1 MSKCIRVGSRESRLA
16 VVQSEQ
22 VVEWIRRRHPETDVQ
37 LLTMKTTG
45 DRILDRRLDQIG
57 GKGLF
62 VKELDKAL
70 LEGRS
75 DLSVHS
81 LKDVPM
87 EIPDDLPIVAF
98 SAREDPRDV
107 LVLPE
112 GTEELDLSKP
122 IGCSSLRRMLQLKEL
137 YPEAI
142 FADIRGNVQTRL
154 QKLDSG
160 EYAATVLAAAGLK
173 RLGLLHRASRY
184 FTVEEMLPAA
194 GQGILAVQ
202 GRAGEDYS
210 YLDGF
215 GDADAALA
223 GRSERAF
230 VRALDGGCTSPV
242 AAYGVV
248 QGGQIFLTGLYYDE
262 ETKRWAKSTL
272 AGDVKQPEDLGE
284 ELAEKL
290 RKRTG
295 GEKKSPGKVYLVGAG
310 PGDAGLLTVKG
321 KQVIEEAD
329 VIIYDSLV
337 GEGVLSMLP
346 DHVRTINVG
355 KRSGHH
361 IKPQYV
367 TNRILLEEAEA
378 GRRVVRLKGGDP
390 FLFGRGGEELELL
403 AANHIPFEVV
413 PGVTSSLAVPAY
425 NGIPVTHRDY
435 CSSLHIVTG
444 HKKAGEV
451 FTCDFEALVRTGGT
465 LVFLMGM
472 SALEDIC
479 NGLMEAG
486 MDRDTPAAVLQQGTT
501 AGQRRVVAKVST
513 LKEEAERRGMGA
525 PAIIVVGKV
534 CELSERFSWYE
545 RLPLQGMK
553 VAVTRPRDLIS
564 QMSARLREL
573 GAEVLEMPA
582 ICTERIEDNAA
593 LAEAMASLEDYQ
605 WIVFTSPTGVK
616 VFFEELKREG
626 KDIRALGG
634 SRIASIGRGT
644 CRELER
650 LGIFADLIPEVYD
663 GAHLGRALAERCE
676 KDARILIPRA
686 EIGNHEIIEELAK
699 RDDLKVTD
707 VATYQTLY
715 KTGEVLDQKS
725 AFEDGDVDL
734 AVFTSASTVRGFAA
748 ATPGL
753 DYTKVVAACIGRQ
766 TAAEAE
772 ARGMRCHVAKEASMD
787 SLVELVLELARMY
800 VRKNG

>member
-1 MSKCIRVGSRESRLA
+1 MSKCIVGSRESRLA

-22 VVEWIRRRHPETDVQ
+22 VTAWIRRHHPEMDVR

-45 DRILDRRLDQIG
+45 DRILDRRLDKIG

-81 LKDVPM
+81 LKDMPM
-87 EIPDDLPIVAF
+87 EIPGELPIVAY
-98 SAREDPRDV
+98 SAREDPRDA

-112 GTEELDLSKP
+112 GVKELDLSKP

-137 YPEAI
+137 YPEAT
-142 FADIRGNVQTRL
+142 FANIRGNVLTRL
-154 QKLDSG
+154 EKVDGG

-173 RLGLLHRASRY
+173 RLGLEHRASRY
-184 FTVEEMLPAA
+184 FSVEEMLPAA

-202 GRAGEDYS
+202 GRAGEDYG

-215 GDADAALA
+215 ADREGALA

-230 VRALDGGCTSPV
+230 VRELNGGCTSPV

-248 QGGQIFLTGLYYDE
+248 RGRQIFLTGLYYDE
-262 ETKRWAKSTL
+262 ETEKWSKGTL
-272 AGDVKQPEDLGE
+272 AGDAGQPETLGK

-290 RKRTG
+290 RKQTREG
-295 GEKKSPGKVYLVGAG
+295 KKSYGKVYLVGAG

-329 VIIYDSLV
+329 VIVYDSLV
-337 GEGVLSMLP
+337 GDGVLGMLP
-346 DHVRTINVG
+346 DTARTINVG
-355 KRSGHH
+355 KRSGRH
-361 IKPQYV
+361 IKPQYE

-444 HKKAGEV
+444 HKKAGEA

-479 NGLMEAG
+479 DGLVRAG
-486 MDRDTPAAVLQQGTT
+486 MDRDMPAAVLQQGTT
-501 AGQRRVVAKVST
+501 AGQRRVVATVST
-513 LKEEAERRGMGA
+513 LREEAFRQGMGT
-525 PAIIVVGKV
+525 PAIIVVGRV
-534 CELSERFSWYE
+534 CALADRFAWYE
-545 RLPLQGMK
+545 KLPLQGMK

-564 QMSARLREL
+564 QMAAKLRAL

-582 ICTERIEDNAA
+582 ICTELIEHNEALDNAMAA
-593 LAEAMASLEDYQ
+593 LDGYQ
-605 WIVFTSPTGVK
+605 WIAFTSPTGVK
-616 VFFEELKREG
+616 VFFEELKRAG
-626 KDIRALGG
+626 RDIRALGG
-634 SRIASIGRGT
+634 MKIASIGKGT
-644 CRELER
+644 SRELER
-650 LGIFADLIPEVYD
+650 RGIFADLEPEVYD
-663 GAHLGRALAERCE
+663 GVHLGRAMAARCE
-676 KDARILIPRA
+676 QKARILIPRA
-686 EIGNHEIIEELAK
+686 EIGNHEIIEELEK
-699 RDDLKVTD
+699 RDDLEVTD
-707 VATYQTLY
+707 IATYHTRY
-715 KTGEVLDQKS
+715 RVEDVLDQKA
-725 AFEDGDVDL
+725 AFENGDVDL
-734 AVFTSASTVRGFAA
+734 AVFTSASTVRGFMA

-753 DYTKVVAACIGRQ
+753 DYTKVTAACIGKQ
-766 TAAEAE
+766 TAAEAGGC
-772 ARGMRCHVAKEASMD
+772 GMKCYVAKTASMD
-787 SLVELVLELARMY
+787 SLVELIVEIAEE
-800 VRKNG
+800 K